1 MRRMCDSAAGPRLS
15 GPVRRSRTARLR
27 HVAAQVAEAAA
38 VVALLVGVAL
48 AARLA
53 NGPIY
58 LQSLH
63 DKIASSLQE
72 RAGDR
77 YAIDLGPTYLM
88 HDSWGVGLGFRHLTV
103 RDAAGRTVVAA
114 PAGKIG
120 LDVLGLLFGAREGP
134 AARTGRPR
142 PSPQSRGRTA
152 PCRSRSLATRA
163 PRRSRLPAG
172 GRVSKAPISPRSSA
186 PAPRRWRAPGRRS
199 TG

>member
-1 MRRMCDSAAGPRLS
+1 MVGWFDVGSARAR
-15 GPVRRSRTARLR
+15 PVRHAPHVRQRRRSAPCLARCGASRTADR
-27 HVAAQVAEAAA
+27 AAFAARVAEAAA
-38 VVALLVGVAL
+38 VVALLAVVAL

-58 LQSLH
+58 LQALH

-103 RDAAGRTVVAA
+103 RDAAGRTVLAA

-120 LDVLGLLFGAREGP
+120 LDRV
-134 AARTGRPR
+134 
-142 PSPQSRGRTA
+142 
-152 PCRSRSLATRA
+152 RSVF
-163 PRRSRLPAG
+163 RRR
-172 GRVSKAPISPRSSA
+172 
-186 PAPRRWRAPGRRS
+186 
-199 TG
+199 